1 MNKFD
6 GWTLAIVAVAFVVG
20 YSVVGAIVNKIKAGA
35 RRTLRDNKPGSVPP
49 PVPPTVPP
57 RDANASPV
65 PPPTAG
71 SASTPDDIRRR
82 QEDSYRQWKD
92 DQRKRGGA

>member
-1 MNKFD
+1 MSKLD

-20 YSVVGAIVNKIKAGA
+20 YSVVGAVVNKIKAGA

-49 PVPPTVPP
+49 PVPSC
-57 RDANASPV
+57 DAGAPPV

-71 SASTPDDIRRR
+71 NASTPDDIRRR
-82 QEDSYRQWKD
+82 QEESYRQWKE
-92 DQRKRGGA
+92 DQRKRGGS